1 MKIKRVAAAMGLL
14 GAAGIGTHAYR
25 LARADAAPI
34 VQTGEISRGDIIDA
48 VATTGTVQAVTTVQE
63 GSQASGNISRL
74 GADFNSIVHK
84 GQMLATLD
92 PSLFEA
98 EVEQARANLNQM
110 RANLTRAQSDL
121 EQMNVQLVDAQQKY
135 TRASEL
141 AVKRLIPQSDL
152 DAAQIAVDAAR
163 AGVTAQQATVEQTQA
178 AVRQSEASVDQTEVN
193 VAHTIITA
201 PIDGIVIQ
209 RSVDVGQT
217 VAASLQSPTLFVIA
231 ADLTTLQ
238 VSADI
243 DEADIASADSP
254 DRLGASSGL
263 HGPPARERGSGRCGF
278 VAGSHRDVCRITCPI
293 NGPLSRTGV
302 HAAGR
307 VCRRPLV
314 PPPQGESAGNHR
326 RHARGHRDREVTHIN
341 FHTPSRGDAH
351 GGAIVSDEWPDEADA
366 VAVRVTDDEVA
377 APPRLLL
384 ELLVE
389 RRAGRHVFGVERF
402 HVLDLDEGGDESIP
416 VLRADGEHGL
426 VHEFEMYTGT
436 VARHGAVERR
446 VTV

>member
-1 MKIKRVAAAMGLL
+1 MRIKRVAAAMGLL
-14 GAAGIGTHAYR
+14 GAAGIGAHAYR

-34 VQTGEISRGDIIDA
+34 VQTAEISRGDIIDA
-48 VATTGTVQAVTTVQE
+48 VATTGTVQAVTTVQV

-98 EVEQARANLNQM
+98 EVEQARANLNQT
-110 RANLTRAQSDL
+110 RANLTRARSDL
-121 EQMNVQLVDAQQKY
+121 VQMNVQLVDAQQKY

-152 DAAQIAVDAAR
+152 DAAKIAVDAAR

-231 ADLTTLQ
+231 ADLTKLQ

-243 DEADIASADSP
+243 DEVDI
-254 DRLGASSGL
+254 
-263 HGPPARERGSGRCGF
+263 
-278 VAGSHRDVCRITCPI
+278 
-293 NGPLSRTGV
+293 
-302 HAAGR
+302 GR
-307 VCRRPLV
+307 VRPGQTVTFRVDAYPQDRFSGTVSQVRLQPAVVQNVTTYTAIIDVANADLKLKPGMTANAKVEVARRS
-314 PPPQGESAGNHR
+314 G
-326 RHARGHRDREVTHIN
+326 
-341 FHTPSRGDAH
+341 
-351 GGAIVSDEWPDEADA
+351 
-366 VAVRVTDDEVA
+366 AVRVPNTALRFRPTRETFA
-377 APPRLLL
+377 ALKQKAPPDAGGGGPRVWLYASNQLDPVRVQPGISDGAHT
-384 ELLVE
+384 ELVE
-389 RRAGRHVFGVERF
+389 PALQPGTPVAIGLGR
-402 HVLDLDEGGDESIP
+402 
-416 VLRADGEHGL
+416 
-426 VHEFEMYTGT
+426 
-436 VARHGAVERR
+436 
-446 VTV
+446 